1 MGIISAFKKFFGMSE
16 PAPLRDLDE
25 AGQRKY
31 HRSLAFQS
39 FVAGTLGYSFY
50 YVCRAALNVMKKP
63 IIDSGLLDADQLG
76 TIGAVTLATYA
87 IGKFVNGFLADY
99 SNIKRFMAT
108 GLIIS
113 TIACFFMGVIGMSGS
128 KKLEDHNA
136 SKAQIE
142 VVANLEA
149 EAVAA
154 EANNAELLAVN
165 TNADEAQVET
175 EAPVAE
181 EKAEVIAETAAVAEA
196 EPVVETETVA
206 PVAGEKAETLAVAEA
221 PVIAE
226 APVVAEE
233 EKDPEATQISFLVFI
248 AFAILWGMSGWGQS
262 MGAPPAIIAL
272 SRWFPLSKRGTYYG
286 FFSASHNIGEW
297 LSFIFVG
304 LIVATAGWQWG
315 FFGAAIAGIIGV
327 VIILFMMHDT
337 PESKGLPSIEQL
349 TGDKAESKKK
359 DESLKEIQKQV
370 LKNPAVWILALA
382 SAFMYISR
390 YSLNSWGVLFL
401 QKEKGFDLAE
411 ATFIISINALL
422 GILGTVL
429 AGWMSDSLFKG
440 DRKMPAFVSGVLL
453 SISYAL
459 FIYGGN
465 EYWVNILSMVL
476 FGIAIGV
483 LIAFLG
489 GLMAVDIVPR
499 KATGAA
505 LGVVGMA
512 SYIAAGLQDVI
523 SPWLIRE
530 KKTTVDIA
538 PETQELYQNI
548 INTAQTDIPN
558 ATETVSKI
566 SENLDVLKEG
576 VLNSEMT
583 GQVSQEFAKK
593 FLDMQDKFGE
603 LGDEFVKGTDHIS
616 DKVVNLAE
624 KALEKGSVVV
634 ETYDF
639 SDAAI
644 FWIGASV
651 ISFLL
656 PMLLWGKKKV
666 EE

>member
-272 SRWFPLSKRGTYYG
+272 SRWFPLSRRGTFYG
-286 FFSASHNIGEW
+286 FFSASHNLGEG

-304 LIVATAGWQWG
+304 SIVALAGWQWG
-315 FFGAAIAGIIGV
+315 FFGASIAGILGIL
-327 VIILFMMHDT
+327 IIIFMLHDT
-337 PESKGLPSIEQL
+337 PESKGLPSIEVL
-349 TGDKAESKKK
+349 TGEKVEAKKK
-359 DESLKEIQKQV
+359 DDSAGAAQKIALKS
-370 LKNPAVWILALA
+370 PAVWILALA

-390 YSLNSWGVLFL
+390 YSLNSWGVLYM
-401 QKEKGFDLAE
+401 QETKGYSLME
-411 ATFIISINALL
+411 ASTIISINAWL
-422 GILGTVL
+422 GIIGTVV
-429 AGWMSDSLFKG
+429 AGWMSDVLFKG

-453 SISYAL
+453 SLSYAL
-459 FIYGGN
+459 FIYGGDA
-465 EYWVNILSMVL
+465 YWVSVVSMAL

-505 LGVVGMA
+505 LGIVGMV
-512 SYIAAGLQDVI
+512 SYAAAAIQ
-523 SPWLIRE
+523 E
-530 KKTTVDIA
+530 KVSGY
-538 PETQELYQNI
+538 LVNSNI
-548 INTAQTDIPN
+548 
-558 ATETVSKI
+558 TETV
-566 SENLDVLKEG
+566 N
-576 VLNSEMT
+576 
-583 GQVSQEFAKK
+583 
-593 FLDMQDKFGE
+593 E
-603 LGDEFVKGTDHIS
+603 LGETVKH
-616 DKVVNLAE
+616 
-624 KALEKGSVVV
+624 
-634 ETYDF
+634 YDF
-639 SDAAI
+639 SEAAI

-656 PMLLWGKKKV
+656 PILNWGKKKV
-666 EE
+666 KDEE